1 MNYSNVIVA
10 PMTSKKRDYPTRVE
24 LQPDSFIVLDQIRT
38 ISIRRIVSTTDIRLS
53 RKKINEVK
61 RIIRQMLVD

>member
-1 MNYSNVIVA
+1 MNHSNVIVA

-38 ISIRRIVSTTDIRLS
+38 ISIHRIISMTDIRLS
-53 RKKINEVK
+53 RKKINEIK